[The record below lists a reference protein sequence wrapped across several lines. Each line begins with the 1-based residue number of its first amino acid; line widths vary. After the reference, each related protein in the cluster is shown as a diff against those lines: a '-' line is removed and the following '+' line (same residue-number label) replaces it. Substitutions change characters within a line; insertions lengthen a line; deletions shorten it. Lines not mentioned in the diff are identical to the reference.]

1 MTSYIVGIIDYNTGN
16 MKSISKLFK
25 SLGCN
30 VFVSNKIE
38 ELKKSDLIILPGVG
52 AFPTAMKNLIKNDLV
67 QFLRNWSNKNKFLLG
82 ICLGMQL
89 LCESSEEN
97 EDCKGLNIISGK
109 ILKLDDIPFNIG
121 WRKIE
126 FKKNHYFRGYKDD
139 YFYFNHEYVYYG
151 RKKNIIGTS
160 DAPKK
165 IVSVISINNTFGF
178 QFHPEKSQNSGEK
191 ILKNV
196 LQMIKK

>member
-121 WRKIE
+121 LNLKRT
-126 FKKNHYFRGYKDD
+126 
-139 YFYFNHEYVYYG
+139 
-151 RKKNIIGTS
+151 IILEVIKMIIFISIMNTYIMEE
-160 DAPKK
+160 KK
-165 IVSVISINNTFGF
+165 I
-178 QFHPEKSQNSGEK
+178 
-191 ILKNV
+191 LLV
-196 LQMIKK
+196 LQMYLKKLFRLFQLIILLVFNFIQKKVKIQERKFSKMFCK